1 MTAPE
6 SLRVMWFVPPPVVAV
21 AAALGMVEKH
31 TFSGM
36 RNSSSDEQ
44 FEALSTGR
52 VDLVVTAMDNVIAW
66 NRRPGPADF
75 RVVAQIEQTTPLHI
89 FGRPGT
95 PALADVRGAVVLVDA
110 PDNGFVIALQALLA
124 EAGLGAN
131 SYTLRPAGGVK
142 ERFDALLAGEGAC
155 TLLGPPFDTMALKA
169 GMVRLAS
176 VQERWPAF
184 PGQGLVM
191 RTGAMAR
198 LGAQV
203 RAWLQGLELA
213 ARRMAEAQADGEVRQ
228 ALVAAGFPEA
238 TVPMLVALRPRTLR
252 PDRDGVELIV
262 SHRRQL
268 GLPGGDDTYDAL
280 VDPSLLHPSAGA
292 HP

>member
-1 MTAPE
+1 
-6 SLRVMWFVPPPVVAV
+6 MWFVPPPIVAV
-21 AAALGMVEKH
+21 GSALGMVAKH
-31 TFSGM
+31 TFTGM

-44 FEALSTGR
+44 FEALAAGR
-52 VDLVVTAMDNVIAW
+52 VDVVVTAMDNVIAW

-75 RVVAQIEQTTPLHI
+75 RIVAQIEHTTPLYL
-89 FGRPGT
+89 FGRPDKQ
-95 PALADVRGAVVLVDA
+95 ALNDVRGAVVLVDA

-124 EAGLGAN
+124 EAGLGAQ
-131 SYTLRPAGGVK
+131 SYTLRPSGGVK
-142 ERFDALLAGEGAC
+142 ERLDALLAGEGAC
-155 TLLGPPFDTMALKA
+155 TLLGPPFDTMALAA

-191 RTGAMAR
+191 RASAMAP

-203 RAWLQGLELA
+203 RAWLQGLGMA
-213 ARRMAEAQADGEVRQ
+213 ARRMAEADPEVRQ
-228 ALVAAGFPEA
+228 ALMHAGFPEA
-238 TVPMLVALRPRTLR
+238 SVPMMVALRPRTLR
-252 PDRDGVELIV
+252 PDREGVELIV

-280 VDPSLLHPSAGA
+280 VDPSLLHNSAGDST
-292 HP
+292 